1 MVITTE
7 KVGMKRHSLTH
18 SAWAIILAGGDGIR
32 LRDLTSKI
40 DGDARPKQFSK
51 IFGERSL
58 LAHTRDRLRPI
69 FRDDRS
75 IFVVTKD
82 HDKFYKEELADV
94 DRARVIEQPA
104 NRGTGVAIIAALLQL
119 LEYETD
125 AVVGIFPSDHYYA
138 DNAAFGE
145 KVKSAIDIST
155 EHDECLVLIGAKPG
169 WPEVEFGW
177 IEPGFSIASGSGTPL
192 FGVSRFREK
201 PGLSQACELMRNG
214 GLWNTFV
221 IIGRTGAFLKV
232 LTATVLPAVS
242 RIAEGIA
249 HGKLDSVYSGM
260 EIIDFSKDVL
270 SVEPRSL
277 LVMADGI
284 SGWADLGTQARVIDA
299 LDRNNIEPQWL
310 REMRCSSVT
319 PANLQVQM
327 DHQTLHHRIATATA

>member
-1 MVITTE
+1 
-7 KVGMKRHSLTH
+7 MKRDSLKP
-18 SAWAIILAGGDGIR
+18 APWAIILAGGDGIR
-32 LRDLTSKI
+32 LQDLTRKI

-104 NRGTGVAIIAALLQL
+104 NRGTAVAIIAALLQL

-125 AVVGIFPSDHYYA
+125 AVVGIFPSDHHYA
-138 DNAAFGE
+138 DTAAFA
-145 KVKSAIDIST
+145 KTVKSAIEISS
-155 EHDECLVLIGAKPG
+155 EYDECLVLIGAKPE

-177 IEPGFSIASGSGTPL
+177 IEPGFSITSGSRTPL

-201 PGLSQACELMRNG
+201 PGLSQARELMRNG

-221 IIGRTGAFLKV
+221 IVGRTDAFLK
-232 LTATVLPAVS
+232 LLSATVMPAVS
-242 RIAEGIA
+242 RIAEGIT
-249 HGKLDSVYSGM
+249 HGKLASVYSEM

-270 SVEPRSL
+270 SLEPRSL

-299 LDRNNIEPQWL
+299 LDRNNIEPEWL
-310 REMRCSSVT
+310 REMRCSSIAL
-319 PANLQVQM
+319 PNMPVQM